1 MTIVRHTPWRS
12 QRRAEVVTRARR
24 HAGRR
29 QPADQI
35 ARGMRAPEVQEV
47 TGRRA
52 SRLSDECHEVRYVAV
67 RGARRKSRVPRRGGD
82 LAARY
87 GGEEFVILMAETDA
101 AGANTVAE
109 RLCMAV
115 RDLRIPHQHGVD
127 GIVTVSVG
135 VAVVQP
141 GPGHAGPA
149 GLVEA
154 ADAALY
160 AAKAGGRNR
169 VSLSHGVVQPL

>member
-1 MTIVRHTPWRS
+1 M
-12 QRRAEVVTRARR
+12 
-24 HAGRR
+24 
-29 QPADQI
+29 
-35 ARGMRAPEVQEV
+35 
-47 TGRRA
+47 
-52 SRLSDECHEVRYVAV
+52 
-67 RGARRKSRVPRRGGD
+67 PRRGGD

-141 GPGHAGPA
+141 GSGHAGPA

-154 ADAALY
+154 ADSALY

-169 VSLSHGVVQPL
+169 VSLSHDAVQPT